1 MGVRGLHLL
10 WVLTVLFI
18 NSDTCPETD
27 FQPENAKTKPNKQKL
42 LHKNKPQH
50 EKWIG
55 EVLKNQ
61 CGK

>member
-1 MGVRGLHLL
+1 MGVGGLHLL

-27 FQPENAKTKPNKQKL
+27 CQPENAKTKPTKQKP
-42 LHKNKPQH
+42 LHKNKMQH

-55 EVLKNQ
+55 EVLK
-61 CGK
+61 KPMR